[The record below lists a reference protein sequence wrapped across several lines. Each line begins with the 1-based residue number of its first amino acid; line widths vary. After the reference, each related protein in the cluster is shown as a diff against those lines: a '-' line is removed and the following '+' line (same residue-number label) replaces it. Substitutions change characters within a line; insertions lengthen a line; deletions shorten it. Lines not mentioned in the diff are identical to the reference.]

1 MQRKV
6 LLAVIVIAAAVLV
19 ISLWRP
25 WEYRRDDLSQYKQT
39 ETETETEAIQ
49 STESESVSE
58 TEAYTSPIDF
68 KSLQAENEDIYAWL
82 EIPGTD
88 ISYPI
93 LQHPT
98 EDEYYLRRD
107 YKGNHAIAGCLFTE
121 HSYNSTSFDDPMT
134 VIYGHDMDNGEMF
147 GSLQTIYADEASFTE
162 HQEIIIYLPDRELHY
177 TVFAAVPFDKA
188 HILYNYD
195 FSRTRVAD
203 IFYQDILSTRALGAC
218 VDQKAYK
225 GADARSITLSTCL
238 KGNNQKRFLVIAQ
251 CNNDNK

>member
-1 MQRKV
+1 MGKRKW
-6 LLAVIVIAAAVLV
+6 LIVIIIAAAVVLV
-19 ISLWRP
+19 MALWRP
-25 WEYRRDDLSQYKQT
+25 WEHHHEDMSQYRQT
-39 ETETETEAIQ
+39 ETEPETVQ
-49 STESESVSE
+49 NSESETVSE
-58 TEAYTSPIDF
+58 TVAYVSPIDF
-68 KSLQAENEDIYAWL
+68 DSLKAVNEDIYAWL

-121 HSYNSTSFDDPMT
+121 HSYNSTTMEDPMT
-134 VIYGHDMDNGEMF
+134 VIYGHDMDNGEML
-147 GSLQTIYADEASFTE
+147 GSLQTIYSDEESLKE
-162 HQEIIIYLPDRELHY
+162 HQEIIIYLPDKELHY
-177 TVFAAVPFDKA
+177 TVFAAVPFDKT

-195 FSRTRVAD
+195 FSKQRVAN

-218 VDQKAYK
+218 IDQKAYK
-225 GADARSITLSTCL
+225 GADTNSIILSTCL
-238 KGNNQKRFLVIAQ
+238 KGNNQKRFLVAAQ